1 MLQNICFRFF
11 MRYIYHIFV
20 KTNKLITLKFKN
32 MANIF
37 IVFYSEIN
45 AAGVETGEGVIEV
58 EAKGEKISPRATKD
72 LIMSLSGADVA
83 DVKITSTKKL
93 TQEEYKLFKKM

>member
-1 MLQNICFRFF
+1 M
-11 MRYIYHIFV
+11 
-20 KTNKLITLKFKN
+20 T
-32 MANIF
+32 NIF
-37 IVFYSEIN
+37 IVFYAEIN

-58 EAKGEKISPRATKD
+58 ETKTEKISPRAAKD
-72 LIMSLSGADVA
+72 LIMSLASSDVA